1 MPSRSFG
8 ADDYQSSL
16 VPVLEGVEQSERRAY
31 GISEAALGGTY
42 CPPLR
47 AVAGPEDAEAGFR
60 GSGAGRDGSAV
71 GGVGMTQEQKDMGES
86 ARWIRAC
93 TQREAREYPAPGTVD
108 FSGAIDGGGYK
119 KRMDDPA
126 KLQPS
131 MIPPV
136 FIEGVTQV
144 LMFGARKYA
153 RGNWMLGTSF
163 TDVLDAIKTH
173 TLAVQRGEDL
183 DTDSGLPHIYH
194 IGCGLAFLSWYQ
206 YRPRAA
212 EYEKFDDR
220 LFKATEG

>member
-1 MPSRSFG
+1 M
-8 ADDYQSSL
+8 AIT
-16 VPVLEGVEQSERRAY
+16 A
-31 GISEAALGGTY
+31 
-42 CPPLR
+42 
-47 AVAGPEDAEAGFR
+47 
-60 GSGAGRDGSAV
+60 
-71 GGVGMTQEQKDMGES
+71 
-86 ARWIRAC
+86 
-93 TQREAREYPAPGTVD
+93 EYPAPGTVD

-136 FIEGVTQV
+136 FIEGVSQV

-153 RGNWMLGTSF
+153 RGNWMRGMSY

-173 TLAVQRGEDL
+173 TLAIERGEDL

-206 YRPRAA
+206 YGPRAG
-212 EYEKFDDR
+212 EYAKFDDR
-220 LFKATEG
+220 LFKATGADMGKGSGIRQNRDDRAFKASPAVPESPVFRKAHIDRRQWSSVCCGAGPRGEVKETAVPGAFFDFYYMGRCSVCGEEVGFYEENR